1 MKEYSLY
8 RFGRAEHAGPQC
20 RKLLPARVSH
30 MVVFGEVLCFFFF
43 FFFLMKCC
51 VFCDHNFFSQ
61 NWAYLFFFNEK
72 SAKNRVRSLS
82 IGRGSQETLSRAA

>member
-1 MKEYSLY
+1 VQKAATCSSL
-8 RFGRAEHAGPQC
+8 
-20 RKLLPARVSH
+20 SH
-30 MVVFGEVLCFFFF
+30 GGFWRSAVFFFF
-43 FFFLMKCC
+43 FFFLFFLMKCC
-51 VFCDHNFFSQ
+51 VFCDHKFFSQ